1 MTAWAL
7 FAPELSLFAGA
18 LFFLALAF
26 GRRPSPR
33 MDFRAA
39 LAASALAVA
48 IGLAS
53 MKAEGVLFGQSYQ
66 IDLFSQVIK
75 VLLAMGLFLVV
86 CLCSDLNGVDG
97 RQHPEFYLLLF
108 TCTLAMMLLASAVH
122 LLSIYVALELSS
134 YSLYVLVSMRR
145 TREQAVAAALK
156 FFLVGIV
163 ASAVMLFGL
172 ALLYG
177 GTGAVHLKDLGR
189 ALPAAAGQ
197 PLVQIGLLLTLCG
210 FFFKLAVFPFHI
222 WAPDTYQCAAHQ
234 VTAYIATASKI
245 GAIAILVRMA
255 SVSGGSPYLVQVL
268 VALAIL
274 SMTVGN
280 LAAVAQKDL
289 KRLFAYSSIA
299 QAGYVMIGILNM
311 APEGYAASIFYTLAL
326 LVMKFT
332 CFLVLVVVASD
343 GADIDVA
350 HLAGLHRRSP
360 LLAMALMMAV
370 FSLAGIPPT
379 IGFTG
384 KFLIFNAAIA
394 HGQLALVLIA
404 MANVVVSLYYYL
416 MVVRAAYLLEPAADL
431 PALPVPPA
439 ARLLAGV
446 LVAVMVIGGIYP
458 TLILDLS
465 RAAAAVLLKV

>member
-1 MTAWAL
+1 MTAGAL
-7 FAPELSLFAGA
+7 FAPELSLFGGA
-18 LFFLALAF
+18 LLFLIFAF
-26 GRRPSPR
+26 GQGPSPKTG
-33 MDFRAA
+33 FRAA
-39 LAASALAVA
+39 LAASAMAIVISLAC
-48 IGLAS
+48 LR
-53 MKAEGVLFGQSYQ
+53 AEGALFGQSYQ
-66 IDLFSQVIK
+66 VDLFSQVLK
-75 VLLAMGLFLVV
+75 ALLSMGLFLVV
-86 CLCSDLNGVDG
+86 CLCSDMNGVDD
-97 RQHPEFYLLLF
+97 RRHPEFYLLLF
-108 TCTLAMMLLASAVH
+108 ICTLAMMLLTSAVH

-134 YSLYVLVSMRR
+134 YSLYVLTSLRR

-156 FFLVGIV
+156 FFIVGIV

-177 GTGAVHLKDLGR
+177 GTGAVYLGDLGR
-189 ALPAAAGQ
+189 ALPAAAGR
-197 PLVQIGLLLTLCG
+197 PLVQVGLLLTLCG

-234 VTAYIATASKI
+234 ATAYIATASKI

-255 SVSGGSPYLVQVL
+255 SVSAGSPYLVHVL
-268 VALAIL
+268 VALAVV

-299 QAGYVMIGILNM
+299 QAGYVLIGVLSM
-311 APEGYAASIFYTLAL
+311 TPEGYAATIFYSLAL

-332 CFLVLVVVASD
+332 CFLVLVAVASD

-384 KFLIFNAAIA
+384 KFLIFNAAIER
-394 HGQLALVLIA
+394 GQLPLVLIA

-416 MVVRAAYLLEPAADL
+416 MVVRAAYLLEPAAEQ
-431 PALPVPPA
+431 PRLPVSPGMK
-439 ARLLAGV
+439 LLAGI
-446 LVAVMVIGGIYP
+446 LVAVMVISGIYP
-458 TLILDLS
+458 TLIIDLS
-465 RAAAAVLLKV
+465 SAAAAALLRG

>member
-7 FAPELSLFAGA
+7 FAPELSLFGA
-18 LFFLALAF
+18 ALLFVALAL
-26 GRRPSPR
+26 GKRPKPALG
-33 MDFRAA
+33 FRAA
-39 LAASALAVA
+39 LAASALAIVV
-48 IGLAS
+48 GLAS
-53 MKAEGVLFGQSYQ
+53 LRAEGVLFGQSYQ
-66 IDLFSQVIK
+66 VDLFSQLLK

-86 CLCSDLNGVDG
+86 CICGNVNGVAE
-97 RQHPEFYLLLF
+97 RHHSEFYMLLF
-108 TCTLAMMLLASAVH
+108 TCTLAMMLLTSTVH

-134 YSLYVLVSMRR
+134 YSLYVLVSLRR
-145 TREQAVAAALK
+145 TRELAVAAALK
-156 FFLVGIV
+156 FFIVGIV
-163 ASAVMLFGL
+163 SSAVMLCGL

-177 GTGAVHLKDLGR
+177 STGAVYLDELAR
-189 ALPAAAGQ
+189 ALPSAAGR
-197 PLVQIGLLLTLCG
+197 PLAQIGLLLTLCG
-210 FFFKLAVFPFHI
+210 FFFKLAVFPFHV
-222 WAPDTYQCAAHQ
+222 WAPDTYQSAAHQ

-299 QAGYVMIGILNM
+299 QAGYVLIGILSM
-311 APEGYAASIFYTLAL
+311 SAEGYAASIFYSLAL

-350 HLAGLHRRSP
+350 QLAGLHRRSP
-360 LLAMALMMAV
+360 LLAMALMMSV

-384 KFLIFNAAIA
+384 KFLIFNAAIERG
-394 HGQLALVLIA
+394 HLPLVLIA

-416 MVVRAAYLLEPAADL
+416 MVVRAVYLLEPASEL
-431 PALPVPPA
+431 PMRPVSPPMK
-439 ARLLAGV
+439 LLAGA
-446 LVAVMVIGGIYP
+446 LVAFMVVCGIYP
-458 TLILDLS
+458 TLILELS
-465 RAAAAVLLKV
+465 SSAAAMLLK

>member
-7 FAPELSLFAGA
+7 FAPELSLFGGA
-18 LFFLALAF
+18 LLFLALAM
-26 GRRPSPR
+26 GKRPRPR
-33 MDFRAA
+33 GNFLAA
-39 LAASALAVA
+39 LAAAALAIVV
-48 IGLAS
+48 GLAS
-53 MKAEGVLFGQSYQ
+53 LKAEGVLFGLSYRV
-66 IDLFSQVIK
+66 DLFSQALK

-86 CLCSDLNGVDG
+86 CLCGDVKGIAE
-97 RQHPEFYLLLF
+97 RHHPEFYFLLF
-108 TCTLAMMLLASAVH
+108 TCTLAMALLTSAVH

-134 YSLYVLVSMRR
+134 YSLYVLVSLRR
-145 TREQAVAAALK
+145 TRAPAVAAALK
-156 FFLVGIV
+156 FFIVGIV
-163 ASAVMLFGL
+163 SSAVMLFGL

-177 GTGAVHLKDLGR
+177 STGAVYLDELAR
-189 ALPAAAGQ
+189 ALPAAAGR
-197 PLVQIGLLLTLCG
+197 PLAQVGLLLTLCG

-222 WAPDTYQCAAHQ
+222 WAPDTYQSAAHQ

-255 SVSGGSPYLVQVL
+255 SVSGGSPYLVHVL
-268 VALAIL
+268 VALSVL

-299 QAGYVMIGILNM
+299 QAGYVLIGILSM
-311 APEGYAASIFYTLAL
+311 TPEGYAASIFYSLAL
-326 LVMKFT
+326 LAMKFT

-350 HLAGLHRRSP
+350 QLAGLHRRSP
-360 LLAMALMMAV
+360 LLAMALMMSV

-384 KFLIFNAAIA
+384 KFLIFNAAIERG
-394 HGQLALVLIA
+394 HLPLVLIA

-416 MVVRAAYLLEPAADL
+416 MVVRAVYLLEPASEL
-431 PALPVPPA
+431 PMRPVSPPMK
-439 ARLLAGV
+439 LLAGA
-446 LVAVMVIGGIYP
+446 LVAFMVVCGIYP
-458 TLILDLS
+458 TLILELS
-465 RAAAAVLLKV
+465 SSAAAMLLK

>member
-1 MTAWAL
+1 MIAWAL
-7 FAPELSLFAGA
+7 FTPELSLFGGA
-18 LFFLALAF
+18 LLFLALSF
-26 GRRPSPR
+26 GRRTNPGL
-33 MDFRAA
+33 DFRAA
-39 LAASALAVA
+39 LAASALAIVV
-48 IGLAS
+48 GLAS
-53 MKAEGVLFGQSYQ
+53 LRAEGVLFGQSYQ
-66 IDLFSQVIK
+66 VDLFSQVLK
-75 VLLAMGLFLVV
+75 VLLSMGLFLVV
-86 CLCSDLNGVDG
+86 CICGDLKGISG
-97 RQHPEFYLLLF
+97 RHHPEFYLLLF
-108 TCTLAMMLLASAVH
+108 TCTLAMMLLTSAVH
-122 LLSIYVALELSS
+122 LLSIYIALELSS
-134 YSLYVLVSMRR
+134 YSLYVLVSLRR

-156 FFLVGIV
+156 FFIVGIV
-163 ASAVMLFGL
+163 SSAVMLFGL

-177 GTGAVHLKDLGR
+177 STGAVDLNELAK
-189 ALPAAAGQ
+189 ALPAAADR
-197 PLVQIGLLLTLCG
+197 PLVQVGLLLTLCG

-222 WAPDTYQCAAHQ
+222 WAPDTYQSAAHQ

-255 SVSGGSPYLVQVL
+255 SVSGGSPYIVHVL

-299 QAGYVMIGILNM
+299 QAGYVLIGILSLT
-311 APEGYAASIFYTLAL
+311 PEGFSASIFYTLAL

-350 HLAGLHRRSP
+350 QLAGLHRRSP
-360 LLAMALMMAV
+360 LLAMALMMSV

-384 KFLIFNAAIA
+384 KFLIFNAAIER
-394 HGQLALVLIA
+394 GLLPLVLIA

-416 MVVRAAYLLEPAADL
+416 MVVRAAYLLEPASDL
-431 PALPVPPA
+431 PRLPVSPA
-439 ARLLAGV
+439 MKLLTGA
-446 LVAVMVIGGIYP
+446 LVAVMVICGIYP
-458 TLILDLS
+458 TLILELS
-465 RAAAAVLLKV
+465 SSAAAVLVK

>member
-1 MTAWAL
+1 MNAWAL
-7 FAPELSLFAGA
+7 FAPELSLFGAGL
-18 LFFLALAF
+18 LFLGLAF
-26 GRRPSPR
+26 GRHPKPR
-33 MDFRAA
+33 TEFRAA
-39 LAASALAVA
+39 LAASALAVVV
-48 IGLAS
+48 GLAS
-53 MKAEGVLFGQSYQ
+53 LRAEGALFGQSYQ
-66 IDLFSQVIK
+66 VDLFSQVIK

-86 CLCSDLNGVDG
+86 CICSDVSGVDG

-134 YSLYVLVSMRR
+134 YSLYVLVSLRR

-156 FFLVGIV
+156 FFIVGIV
-163 ASAVMLFGL
+163 ASALMLFGL

-177 GTGAVHLKDLGR
+177 STGAVYLQELAR

-197 PLVQIGLLLTLCG
+197 PLVQVGLLLTLCG

-234 VTAYIATASKI
+234 VTAYIATASKV

-255 SVSGGSPYLVQVL
+255 AVGGASPHLAHVL
-268 VALAIL
+268 AALAIL

-299 QAGYVMIGILNM
+299 QAGYVMIGILSM
-311 APEGYAASIFYTLAL
+311 TTEGAAATIFYSLAL

-332 CFLVLVVVASD
+332 CFLVLAVVASD
-343 GADIDVA
+343 GADIEVA
-350 HLAGLHRRSP
+350 QLAGLHRRSP

-384 KFLIFNAAIA
+384 KFLIFNAAIER
-394 HGQLALVLIA
+394 GQLALVLIA

-416 MVVRAAYLLEPAADL
+416 MVVRAAYLLEPAVDL
-431 PALPVPPA
+431 PGLSVPPA
-439 ARLLAGV
+439 TKLLAGV
-446 LVAVMVIGGIYP
+446 LVAVMVISGIYP

-465 RAAAAVLLKV
+465 RAAAAVLMKV

>member
-7 FAPELSLFAGA
+7 FAPELSLFGGA
-18 LFFLALAF
+18 LLFLALALD
-26 GRRPSPR
+26 RRIRPR
-33 MDFRAA
+33 RDFLAA
-39 LAASALAVA
+39 LAAAAAA
-48 IGLAS
+48 IVVGLAS
-53 MKAEGVLFGQSYQ
+53 LKAEGVLFGQSYQ
-66 IDLFSQVIK
+66 VDLFSQVLK

-86 CLCSDLNGVDG
+86 CICSEVNGVDG
-97 RQHPEFYLLLF
+97 RQHPELYLLLF
-108 TCTLAMMLLASAVH
+108 TCTLAMMLLTSAVH

-134 YSLYVLVSMRR
+134 YSLYVLVSLRR
-145 TREQAVAAALK
+145 TRELAVAAALK
-156 FFLVGIV
+156 FFIVGIV
-163 ASAVMLFGL
+163 SSALMLFGL

-177 GTGAVHLKDLGR
+177 GTGAVYLGELSR

-197 PLVQIGLLLTLCG
+197 PLVQLGLLLTLCG

-222 WAPDTYQCAAHQ
+222 WAPDTYQSAAHQ

-255 SVSGGSPYLVQVL
+255 SVSGGSPYLAHVL
-268 VALAIL
+268 VGLAVL

-299 QAGYVMIGILNM
+299 QAGYVLVGILSLT
-311 APEGYAASIFYTLAL
+311 PEGYAASVFYAFAL
-326 LVMKFT
+326 LAMKFT
-332 CFLVLVVVASD
+332 CFLVLAVVASD

-384 KFLIFNAAIA
+384 KFLIFNAAIERG
-394 HGQLALVLIA
+394 HLPLVLIA

-416 MVVRAAYLLEPAADL
+416 MVVRAAYLLEPAAAQPVL
-431 PALPVPPA
+431 QVPPA
-439 ARLLAGV
+439 LKMLVGV
-446 LVAVMVIGGIYP
+446 LVAAMVIGGIYP

>member
-7 FAPELSLFAGA
+7 FAPELGLFAAA
-18 LFFLALAF
+18 LLFLAIGF
-26 GRRPSPR
+26 GKRPNPR
-33 MDFRAA
+33 TGFRAA
-39 LAASALAVA
+39 LAASALAIVVC
-48 IGLAS
+48 LAS
-53 MKAEGVLFGQSYQ
+53 LRAEGALFGQSYQ
-66 IDLFSQVIK
+66 VDLFSQVLK
-75 VLLAMGLFLVV
+75 VLLSMGLFLVI
-86 CLCSDLNGVDG
+86 CICSDVNGVDG
-97 RQHPEFYLLLF
+97 RHHPEFYLLLF

-134 YSLYVLVSMRR
+134 YSLYVLTSLRR

-156 FFLVGIV
+156 FFIVGIV

-177 GTGAVHLKDLGR
+177 STGAVYLNELAR

-197 PLVQIGLLLTLCG
+197 PLVQVGLLLTLCG

-222 WAPDTYQCAAHQ
+222 WAPDTYQRAAHQ

-255 SVSGGSPYLVQVL
+255 SISGGSPYLVHVL
-268 VALAIL
+268 VALSIL

-299 QAGYVMIGILNM
+299 QAGYVLIGILSLT
-311 APEGYAASIFYTLAL
+311 PEGYAASIFYSLAL
-326 LVMKFT
+326 LLMKFT

-394 HGQLALVLIA
+394 RGQLPLVLIA

-416 MVVRAAYLLEPAADL
+416 MVVRAAYLLEPAAEQ
-431 PALPVPPA
+431 PRLPVSPGM
-439 ARLLAGV
+439 RVLAGA
-446 LVAVMVIGGIYP
+446 LVAVMVACGLYP
-458 TLILDLS
+458 TLILEFS
-465 RAAAAVLLKV
+465 RAAAAALLKI